1 MSLNQ
6 FIQKENIQ
14 MLWDVVSDEDIF
26 KFLSPDIQSKIYGL
40 FVNNIKGF
48 FEVEKTKANSL
59 VDVNKKYILLI
70 LNHIKQTYPY
80 QPSKIKIHS
89 EPPVKEL
96 ITYEEIQN
104 DRKSQFDKD
113 LSKRQEEFEDFM
125 AVKPPPVPEFAD
137 PVGKTDKP
145 IKEMDKIIKDML
157 AQRNYEVEQINRSY
171 NNYNTNTNNSNN
183 INSNSNINSN
193 WNINSNPNINS
204 NEVNNWLKPQETS
217 LKSEKFQGHTEEPQN
232 YSKFKF
238 LNELDPALSPTN
250 NKKNVSFSNNN
261 QVNTFMSE
269 SLLEDDEDNNLFSK
283 LKKVNKKEDNITL
296 QIHEA
301 KFNYEDRLSK
311 LERNMMNLNE
321 KMDKILAL
329 LSNK

>member
-80 QPSKIKIHS
+80 QPSKIKIHND
-89 EPPVKEL
+89 PPVKEL

-113 LSKRQEEFEDFM
+113 FSKRQEEFEDFM

-171 NNYNTNTNNSNN
+171 NQYNTNSNPNTNTNTNPN
-183 INSNSNINSN
+183 INI
-193 WNINSNPNINS
+193 NPNINS

-217 LKSEKFQGHTEEPQN
+217 LKSEKFQGHTEEPQPQN
-232 YSKFKF
+232 YSRFKF
-238 LNELDPALSPTN
+238 LNELDAGLSPTN
-250 NKKNVSFSNNN
+250 NKKNVSFSNND
-261 QVNTFMSE
+261 QVNMFMSE
-269 SLLEDDEDNNLFSK
+269 PVSEDEEDNSLFSK

-296 QIHEA
+296 QIQEQS
-301 KFNYEDRLSK
+301 FNDEDRLSK
-311 LERNMMNLNE
+311 LERNMVNLNE
-321 KMDKILAL
+321 KIDKILAL

>member
-1 MSLNQ
+1 MSLKQ

-26 KFLSPDIQSKIYGL
+26 KFLSPDIQSKIYDV

-48 FEVEKTKANSL
+48 FEVEKTKTNSL

-70 LNHIKQTYPY
+70 LNHIKKTYPY
-80 QPSKIKIHS
+80 QPSKIKIHT
-89 EPPVKEL
+89 EPPIKEL

-113 LSKRQEEFEDFM
+113 FSKKQEEFEDFM

-145 IKEMDKIIKDML
+145 IKEMDKIIKDMQ

-171 NNYNTNTNNSNN
+171 NHHNNNNTNNSNN
-183 INSNSNINSN
+183 NANNNQ
-193 WNINSNPNINS
+193 
-204 NEVNNWLKPQETS
+204 VDNWLIPQETS
-217 LKSEKFQGHTEEPQN
+217 LKSEKFQGKEIKEEQTKQ
-232 YSKFKF
+232 YSRFKF
-238 LNELDPALSPTN
+238 LNDLESELSPIN
-250 NKKNVSFSNNN
+250 NKKNVSFSNNDEIK
-261 QVNTFMSE
+261 TFISE
-269 SLLEDDEDNNLFSK
+269 PISENDEEINLFSK
-283 LKKVNKKEDNITL
+283 LKKINTKEDNINL
-296 QIHEA
+296 QIQERT
-301 KFNYEDRLSK
+301 FNEEDRLAK
-311 LERNMMNLNE
+311 IEKNMTNLNE
-321 KMDKILAL
+321 KMDKILTL